1 MSFDSNSN
9 FSDILFRV
17 IYISRTIYELFHDDI
32 KLPNAF
38 QMITNSLIDGKKKKK
53 KGIPKC
59 NQR

>member
-38 QMITNSLIDGKKKKK
+38 QMITNSLIDEKKKKRNTK
-53 KGIPKC
+53 M
-59 NQR
+59 